1 MKDIDVI
8 QHQLDRV
15 LGFFPRAEARINGL
29 FGANTLILVIAA
41 VNLSAGDLVLCYV
54 TVPGAMLV
62 IGLLV
67 SSFHL
72 FKANFPD
79 DHGGEG
85 SLIFFKQ
92 IQQRTEV
99 NYIGEFLA
107 CDEAKFRNDLL
118 GQIWRNACILCV
130 KYTRM
135 KKAILATA
143 ISVAPFIVFLIATAT
158 VHGRIPLLN
167 G

>member
-8 QHQLDRV
+8 QRQLDRV
-15 LGFFPRAEARINGL
+15 LGFFPRVEARINGL
-29 FGANTLILVIAA
+29 FGVNTLILVIAA
-41 VNLSAGDLVLCYV
+41 VNLSAGDLVLWYV
-54 TVPGAMLV
+54 ALPG
-62 IGLLV
+62 GLLIV
-67 SSFHL
+67 GLATSYYHL

-79 DHGGEG
+79 DNGGEG

-92 IQQRTEV
+92 IQQRTEP
-99 NYIGEFLA
+99 NYIAEFLT
-107 CDEAKFRNDLL
+107 CDEQKFRNDLL

-130 KYTRM
+130 KYT
-135 KKAILATA
+135 KVKQAILVTA

-158 VHGRIPLLN
+158 IHGRIPLLK